1 MSGLQLTSLS
11 REQETY
17 HLAKQTAL
25 YGMWDNIEGSSAA
38 PHIMVIIDQITPYVE
53 SLEQQ
58 VIVAQEYCTKQDK
71 ENQLLSIREQEQ
83 AKQIAELQAEVQKL
97 QDVKNSPEWHYAYRC
112 TDLEAANIKLTEEVS
127 DLRGRNDVLN
137 ECNEANVIALNLG
150 RCADLEVQVNELT
163 NENQELKILVKA
175 LEAKCAKVDQLRNL
189 LDL

>member
-38 PHIMVIIDQITPYVE
+38 PHIMVIINQITPYVE

-97 QDVKNSPEWHYAYRC
+97 QDVKNS
-112 TDLEAANIKLTEEVS
+112 ANIKLTEEVS